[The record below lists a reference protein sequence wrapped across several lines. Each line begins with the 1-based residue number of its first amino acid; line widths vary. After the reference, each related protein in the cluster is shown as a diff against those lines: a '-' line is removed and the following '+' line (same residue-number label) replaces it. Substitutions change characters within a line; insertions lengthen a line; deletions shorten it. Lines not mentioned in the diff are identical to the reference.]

1 MKIRQATK
9 PKSHPLLQTIIPV
22 TRTRIIPPRRRSDLI
37 SRQRLLD
44 LLRDLL
50 DCKLILIVAP
60 AGYGKTSLLIDL
72 AHYTELPVCWY
83 ALDPL
88 DSDLQRFI
96 THFIAAI
103 AYRFPRFGQQSA
115 AGLQGISPT
124 DYDLNRLVTTIV
136 NEAYE
141 HIREH
146 FALVLDDYQFV
157 GNNQAISR
165 FVSHFI
171 QEVDENCHLI
181 ISSRTLLT

>member
-1 MKIRQATK
+1 
-9 PKSHPLLQTIIPV
+9 
-22 TRTRIIPPRRRSDLI
+22 
-37 SRQRLLD
+37 
-44 LLRDLL
+44 
-50 DCKLILIVAP
+50 
-60 AGYGKTSLLIDL
+60 
-72 AHYTELPVCWY
+72 
-83 ALDPL
+83 
-88 DSDLQRFI
+88 
-96 THFIAAI
+96 
-103 AYRFPRFGQQSA
+103 
-115 AGLQGISPT
+115 
-124 DYDLNRLVTTIV
+124 VTTIV